1 MKSLKAIFF
10 GFILTSITIGQ
21 TLCPPTF
28 VDALFFNE
36 EVYLSWHQSGSYG
49 DQLFDECFPICS
61 LATNEMNIVNDV
73 DNGNGG
79 WFRGSDST
87 AIDCGDGMYP
97 CEDGGN
103 DGFSAIALYTDTVTT
118 AIDSRLISDVID
130 LSNYSTAHIEFIES
144 YGYPE
149 DANDSNMVEVSTD
162 GGATWTVVYSSL
174 PWVIEDGEWF
184 VTLDISAF
192 VGNEILVAFRY
203 LDSVGYGESWYV
215 DDIHIWGGTGAVN
228 ETCGT
233 FSGYN
238 IYKDGELIDNT
249 TDSWFSA
256 TGLENGTEYCFEITA
271 VYSEGESETSVGVC
285 STPMGPFQVNPL
297 ALNFD
302 EANLG
307 DLHEMA
313 ITIQNFD
320 TLSANYNITSIEL
333 SNIEVAM
340 DVLVDAM
347 EINFSTFTDPSAS
360 GFDPGVWGVNDSS
373 VASSEY
379 TPYDTPEDGG
389 QFAFVNDD
397 AIGDGADSTD
407 AWLIS
412 DDITVSGYNPSFLL
426 LDIFYPNPTGP
437 CWTGNAYREDF
448 LIHVSIDG
456 GTTWDVLDSTMSTG
470 WNWQSYMY
478 NLAPY
483 IGDAT
488 TFNVAFQY
496 HDCGGEWGYGVAI
509 DNVAIKEGD
518 DFTWLTVSPYKGVAG
533 AQGDSWSDNDSISV
547 SIGVYGVYDGFT
559 ITEDLL
565 VSSGDLEI
573 TVQIGVG
580 VEVSIDELGIT
591 PHAFALHQNYPNP
604 FNPETTIQI
613 DLAKKSDVSVSIY
626 NLMGHRVATLLKG
639 TLDQGIYNIKW
650 NGLSDNGISLPSGM
664 YFYEMKSPEYH
675 SVKKLVLVK

>member
-1 MKSLKAIFF
+1 
-10 GFILTSITIGQ
+10 
-21 TLCPPTF
+21 
-28 VDALFFNE
+28 
-36 EVYLSWHQSGSYG
+36 
-49 DQLFDECFPICS
+49 
-61 LATNEMNIVNDV
+61 
-73 DNGNGG
+73 
-79 WFRGSDST
+79 
-87 AIDCGDGMYP
+87 
-97 CEDGGN
+97 
-103 DGFSAIALYTDTVTT
+103 
-118 AIDSRLISDVID
+118 
-130 LSNYSTAHIEFIES
+130 
-144 YGYPE
+144 
-149 DANDSNMVEVSTD
+149 
-162 GGATWTVVYSSL
+162 
-174 PWVIEDGEWF
+174 
-184 VTLDISAF
+184 
-192 VGNEILVAFRY
+192 
-203 LDSVGYGESWYV
+203 
-215 DDIHIWGGTGAVN
+215 
-228 ETCGT
+228 
-233 FSGYN
+233 
-238 IYKDGELIDNT
+238 
-249 TDSWFSA
+249 
-256 TGLENGTEYCFEITA
+256 
-271 VYSEGESETSVGVC
+271 
-285 STPMGPFQVNPL
+285 
-297 ALNFD
+297 
-302 EANLG
+302 
-307 DLHEMA
+307 
-313 ITIQNFD
+313 
-320 TLSANYNITSIEL
+320 
-333 SNIEVAM
+333 
-340 DVLVDAM
+340 
-347 EINFSTFTDPSAS
+347 
-360 GFDPGVWGVNDSS
+360 VWGVNDSS